1 MRRRSGIVLVVVLM
15 AVLSNVVSAED
26 YADCMSRSR
35 KDPDAALARAVSWEA
50 AGGGLP
56 ARHCLASALLELGRL
71 AEAADV
77 LEELA
82 AEHDGKPAARSSLLQ
97 QAAAARARAGQAG
110 KALFLLGQARDL
122 APENATILEDRAVL
136 LMSVGQ
142 LWEAADHLNV
152 LLDLRPDYG
161 PALVLRASVWRF
173 LETPELARAD
183 LERALALDPNDPD
196 ALIERGILAYQSGNR
211 SDARKDWMGVILQ
224 APESV
229 QAEAARAHLAGM
241 DIGHIPES

>member
-1 MRRRSGIVLVVVLM
+1 MRRGSVFVLVMALMVVL
-15 AVLSNVVSAED
+15 SGVVSAAD
-26 YADCMSRSR
+26 YVGCMSKSR
-35 KDPDAALARAVSWEA
+35 GDPRGALSLAVSWEA

-56 ARHCLASALLELGRL
+56 ARHCFASALLELGHS

-82 AEHDGKPAARSSLLQ
+82 AEHDGKPAARSLLLQ
-97 QAAAARARAGQAG
+97 QAAAAWVRAGQAE

-122 APENATILEDRAVL
+122 APENVTILEDRAAL
-136 LMSVGQ
+136 LVSAGR
-142 LWEAADHLNV
+142 LWEAADHLDV

-183 LERALALDPNDPD
+183 LERAMALDPNDPD
-196 ALIERGILAYQSGNR
+196 VLIERGILAYQFGDRNG
-211 SDARKDWMGVILQ
+211 ARKDWMAVVLQ
-224 APESV
+224 ASGSA
-229 QAEAARAHLAGM
+229 QAEIARAHLARM
-241 DIGHIPES
+241 DISGASAS